1 MTLFLQ
7 GLHLVESFYS
17 NSPPVRSH
25 GKVSKTW
32 YFFLLRVL
40 IHSLFGILFFQFIC
54 LAVRSFVPSSLR
66 PFVPSSLRPFVP
78 SSLRLFFSSF
88 LRSFVL
94 SLFLSCVLCPF
105 VFVSFISFTRTFFS
119 YRHSISPIPLFSLF
133 RFLRAFLALLV
144 LFCFVRAKNCRCQ
157 MYMYIELCFLW
168 GSKTSKSNR

>member
-17 NSPPVRSH
+17 NSPPARSH

-32 YFFLLRVL
+32 YFFSFVCSS
-40 IHSLFGILFFQFIC
+40 IHSFVSYFFS
-54 LAVRSFVPSSLR
+54 SFVWPFVLSFLR

-88 LRSFVL
+88 PRSLVPSFFRSSFPASLR
-94 SLFLSCVLCPF
+94 PF
-105 VFVSFISFTRTFFS
+105 VFVSFIS
-119 YRHSISPIPLFSLF
+119 
-133 RFLRAFLALLV
+133 
-144 LFCFVRAKNCRCQ
+144 FVRAKNCRCQ

>member
-40 IHSLFGILFFQFIC
+40 IHSLFRILFFQFIC
-54 LAVRSFVPSSLR
+54 LAVRSFVSSSLR

-94 SLFLSCVLCPF
+94 PFLCPF
-105 VFVSFISFTRTFFS
+105 VPSSLRVCFFHFLLVARSFISSLCFSHPSLFFVSFSSSVPCFAR
-119 YRHSISPIPLFSLF
+119 P
-133 RFLRAFLALLV
+133 FL
-144 LFCFVRAKNCRCQ
+144 
-157 MYMYIELCFLW
+157 LCSRKKL
-168 GSKTSKSNR
+168 

>member
-78 SSLRLFFSSF
+78 SSLRPFVSSSLLLFVPSF
-88 LRSFVL
+88 LRSFALPFLCPL
-94 SLFLSCVLCPF
+94 SLRVCFFHFIYSHVLFISSLYFSHPSLF
-105 VFVSFISFTRTFFS
+105 FVSFSSSVPCFAR
-119 YRHSISPIPLFSLF
+119 P
-133 RFLRAFLALLV
+133 FL
-144 LFCFVRAKNCRCQ
+144 
-157 MYMYIELCFLW
+157 LCSRKKL
-168 GSKTSKSNR
+168 

>member
-1 MTLFLQ
+1 MVFFSPSCAHPLTLWYLIFLV
-7 GLHLVESFYS
+7 HLFSCSFF
-17 NSPPVRSH
+17 RS
-25 GKVSKTW
+25 
-32 YFFLLRVL
+32 
-40 IHSLFGILFFQFIC
+40 
-54 LAVRSFVPSSLR
+54 
-66 PFVPSSLRPFVP
+66 FVPSSLRPFVP

>member
-17 NSPPVRSH
+17 NSPPARLH

-32 YFFLLRVL
+32 YFFSFVCSS
-40 IHSLFGILFFQFIC
+40 IHSFVSYFFS
-54 LAVRSFVPSSLR
+54 SFVWPFVLSFLR

-88 LRSFVL
+88 LRSFVPSFFRSSFPA
-94 SLFLSCVLCPF
+94 SLRPF
-105 VFVSFISFTRTFFS
+105 VFVSFNSFTRTFFS
-119 YRHSISPIPLFSLF
+119 YRHSISPIPIFSLF

-168 GSKTSKSNR
+168 VSKTSKSNR

>member
-17 NSPPVRSH
+17 NSPPARSH

-32 YFFLLRVL
+32 YFFSFVCSS
-40 IHSLFGILFFQFIC
+40 IHSFVSYFFS
-54 LAVRSFVPSSLR
+54 SFVWPFVLSFLR

-78 SSLRLFFSSF
+78 SSLRLFVYSSLRSLGPSFFRSSF
-88 LRSFVL
+88 PASLR
-94 SLFLSCVLCPF
+94 PF
-105 VFVSFISFTRTFFS
+105 VFVSFIS
-119 YRHSISPIPLFSLF
+119 
-133 RFLRAFLALLV
+133 
-144 LFCFVRAKNCRCQ
+144 FVRAKNCRCQ